1 MIHIK
6 LSRNSSILIIRIRII
21 KWMWTNVDNVL
32 HLKSFDSLLIVISF
46 FIDYYHHVSRNDT
59 FWFDVFVHS
68 IIVCIAIRSK
78 YRSNVRSFL
87 IEIILNSIRQFWLY
101 VFSRNIIFSIE
112 DNLLIKYVN
121 CMLVELVSI
130 RVVQM
135 KFVSQAEF
143 WIRDVVVSNII
154 SRMMCVERIEN
165 EWWIE
170 KKHIFVLKQE
180 WKAYFCFKARMKSI
194 YFVQNSVLNNSI
206 DENEFISTRD
216 AQRSHLWLRWR
227 LS

>member
-6 LSRNSSILIIRIRII
+6 LSWNSSILIIKIRII

-32 HLKSFDSLLIVISF
+32 HLKSFDSLLIVTSF
-46 FIDYYHHVSRNDT
+46 LIDYYHHVSRSDM

-68 IIVCIAIRSK
+68 IIVCITIRSK
-78 YRSNVRSFL
+78 YRSNVKSSL
-87 IEIILNSIRQFWLY
+87 IEIILNSIRQFRLY

-121 CMLVELVSI
+121 CMFVELVSI

-135 KFVSQAEF
+135 KFVSQTKF

-154 SRMMCVERIEN
+154 NRLMCVEIIEN

-170 KKHIFVLKQE
+170 KEHIF
-180 WKAYFCFKARMKSI
+180 FFKTRMKSI

-206 DENEFISTRD
+206 GESKFISIRD

>member
-6 LSRNSSILIIRIRII
+6 LSWNSSILIIKIHII

-32 HLKSFDSLLIVISF
+32 HFKSFDSLLIVISF
-46 FIDYYHHVSRNDT
+46 VIDYYHHVSRNET

-68 IIVCIAIRSK
+68 IIVCIIIRSK
-78 YRSNVRSFL
+78 YHSNVKSFL
-87 IEIILNSIRQFWLY
+87 IEIILNSIRQFRLY

-112 DNLLIKYVN
+112 DNSLIKYVDY
-121 CMLVELVSI
+121 MLVELVSI

-135 KFVSQAEF
+135 KFVSQTKF

-154 SRMMCVERIEN
+154 NKMMCVERIKN

-170 KKHIFVLKQE
+170 RKHIFILKQE
-180 WKAYFCFKARMKSI
+180 WKAFICAKFCF
-194 YFVQNSVLNNSI
+194 
-206 DENEFISTRD
+206 E
-216 AQRSHLWLRWR
+216 
-227 LS
+227 